1 MYQLARHRRA
11 QVYEILDDGK
21 YFNHAKAGHAQ
32 NTGDHPDG
40 PSAGDVRTTTRTC
53 TNDNDADRPFL
64 NTRRVP
70 AQGVSSYALRDL
82 AAGEELLDDY
92 SLYDRLPWFEA
103 LCAEHGAVSCV
114 AVGGEYT

>member
-1 MYQLARHRRA
+1 MYRSTRHLRA

-40 PSAGDVRTTTRTC
+40 PSAGDVRTTTRSSTD
-53 TNDNDADRPFL
+53 DNGAECPSL
-64 NTRRVP
+64 HTHRVY